1 VKTRFLLAVAATG
14 LALSTDALAFKVF
27 EDQDKGIVVNVGV
40 LLQPWAQ
47 YTKPKVGPPGAQ
59 WANGQGSALVG
70 APSTEEEGNG
80 TGGSQAVNPS
90 MDFFLRRARFIVS
103 GTALKDIGFFFSVDQ
118 PDYGIG
124 GSFGGLER
132 NKRPFFIQDAF
143 LTYQFAP
150 EFKIDAGMMSVP
162 MARHT
167 IESAAT
173 LNALDFHSSVV
184 RFPTGKNYHDT
195 GVEVRGTVN
204 FGAPVDLN
212 YRLGLFEGVRNL
224 GAEETPVEPVGATY
238 PKLNDGGDPRVTGQ
252 LRLTHGS
259 GESDFFLKGIYFSPT
274 PIFSVGVGVDYQPK
288 AVLKLAIPSPDPMDP
303 SLGVG
308 PQPGTYLTLSAD
320 AFVEYPF
327 SADDEV
333 LFKVNAFQYSEGWS
347 RIQDSN
353 MLEQGGVAGFAELGF
368 RHAWIEPIVGIDYLK
383 AKASDVA
390 PITQRDSQI
399 LAYHGG
405 VNFWINQHTFNV
417 KLDVTTRQIQKEG
430 RVSSTQTD
438 QSLEKFTHQDMLAT
452 VQGQVFF

>member
-1 VKTRFLLAVAATG
+1 VKTRFVLAVAAAG
-14 LALSTDALAFKVF
+14 VALCSDALAFKVF
-27 EDQDKGIVVNVGV
+27 EDQDKGISVNVGV
-40 LLQPWAQ
+40 LLQPWVQ
-47 YTKPKVGPPGAQ
+47 YTKPKVGPPGMQ

-90 MDFFLRRARFIVS
+90 LDFFLRRARFIVS

-118 PDYGIG
+118 PDYGIA

-143 LTYQFAP
+143 LTYQIVP
-150 EFKIDAGMMSVP
+150 ELKIDAGMMSVP
-162 MARHT
+162 MSRHT
-167 IESAAT
+167 IEGAAT
-173 LNALDFHSSVV
+173 LNALDFHTSVV
-184 RFPTGKNYHDT
+184 RFPTGKNYRDT
-195 GVEVRGTVN
+195 GVELRGTIALPLP
-204 FGAPVDLN
+204 FDLN

-238 PKLNDGGDPRVTGQ
+238 PKLNDGGNPRVAGL
-252 LRLTHGS
+252 LRFTHGS
-259 GESDFFLKGIYFSPT
+259 ESDFSLKGIYFSPT
-274 PIFSVGVGVDYQPK
+274 PIVSFGVGIDYQPK
-288 AVLKLAIPSPDPMDP
+288 AVLKLAIPNADPN
-303 SLGVG
+303 LAVG
-308 PQPGTYLTLSAD
+308 PLPGTYMTVSAD
-320 AFVEYPF
+320 VFVEYPF
-327 SADDEV
+327 SADDE
-333 LFKVNAFQYSEGWS
+333 LIFKVNAFQYNEGWS

-353 MLEQGGVAGFAELGF
+353 MLEQGGVAGFGELGF
-368 RHAWIEPIVGIDYLK
+368 RHAWFEPTLGIDYLK

-417 KLDVTTRQIQKEG
+417 KVDVTSRQIQKEG
-430 RVSSTQTD
+430 RVSASQMD
-438 QSLEKFTHQDMLAT
+438 QALEKFTHQDLLAT